1 MTWRARTPR
10 YQGDMDFPEKGIELK
25 AIRTDSFC
33 MVVEAIREG
42 ITDGTVKD
50 DFDPVKFTILMGS
63 SIQSIL
69 NTSPAVETHM
79 KSYELKLG

>member
-1 MTWRARTPR
+1 
-10 YQGDMDFPEKGIELK
+10 
-25 AIRTDSFC
+25 

-50 DFDPVKFTILMGS
+50 DFDPVKSTILMAS

-69 NTSPAVETHM
+69 NLLTFPQLAN
-79 KSYELKLG
+79 LGY